1 MLSFINSNKEV
12 ALVCFI
18 CIKKVFIITN
28 FVFEIFGFGIY
39 HLEHEQIKLINFD
52 IISND
57 LEQKSKNVIR
67 GFRFLR
73 QQNWYKKIDKSKYSV
88 WCDTGKSFRCAQ
100 TIGYLFKE
108 LASEKIHG
116 MMFKLFYNMR
126 QFFQ

>member
-39 HLEHEQIKLINFD
+39 HLEHEQIKLIYFD

-57 LEQKSKNVIR
+57 LEQKSNDSWIP
-67 GFRFLR
+67 
-73 QQNWYKKIDKSKYSV
+73 IPAA
-88 WCDTGKSFRCAQ
+88 T
-100 TIGYLFKE
+100 
-108 LASEKIHG
+108 
-116 MMFKLFYNMR
+116 KLV
-126 QFFQ
+126 

>member
-1 MLSFINSNKEV
+1 M
-12 ALVCFI
+12 
-18 CIKKVFIITN
+18 
-28 FVFEIFGFGIY
+28 
-39 HLEHEQIKLINFD
+39 INFD

-73 QQNWYKKIDKSKYSV
+73 QQNWFKKIDKSKYSV

-108 LASEKIHG
+108 LSDVNIHG
-116 MMFKLFYNMR
+116 KIIDF
-126 QFFQ
+126 